1 MRWIFKV
8 SLIIEIIIIAGLT
21 AFRLFN
27 PVPPISGKP
36 SATSESA
43 SPSASAAAPSFT
55 FAVAGDTQNGDKIYG
70 QIIEKV
76 NESGAAFFLHT
87 GDMVTWGGAAEWQH
101 FKKMQEKLTVPFY
114 AVPGNHDVVAGK
126 TSYRQAVGDL
136 IYSFDYQSAHFIIL
150 DNSFSTFDDEQL
162 VWLEKELAENKKKL
176 IFLFMHYPPVATVT
190 NHTMSETSL
199 GRENV
204 EKFFK
209 VIAGYKIGAIF
220 AGHVHGYA
228 AETVRGV
235 PLYISGGAGA
245 PLYLPDF
252 LGGFYNFLKVKV
264 IGGRFSVEVEK
275 IE

>member
-1 MRWIFKV
+1 MRKIIKI
-8 SLIIEIIIIAGLT
+8 SLIIEILIIAGLT
-21 AFRLFN
+21 AFRLYY

-36 SATSESA
+36 AATVGTA

-55 FAVAGDTQNGDKIYG
+55 FAVAGDTQNGNKIYEQVIKG
-70 QIIEKV
+70 V
-76 NESGAAFFLHT
+76 NESDAVFFIHT

-101 FKKMQEKLTVPFY
+101 FKKMQAKLTVPFY

-126 TSYRQAVGDL
+126 NSYRRAVGDL

-150 DNSFSTFDDEQL
+150 DNSFSTFDDGQL
-162 VWLEKELAENKKKL
+162 VWLEKELTENKKKL
-176 IFLFMHYPPVATVT
+176 VFLFMHYPPVATVT

-209 VIAGYKIGAIF
+209 VIENYKIGAIF

-264 IGGRFSVEVEK
+264 TGDQFTVEVEK